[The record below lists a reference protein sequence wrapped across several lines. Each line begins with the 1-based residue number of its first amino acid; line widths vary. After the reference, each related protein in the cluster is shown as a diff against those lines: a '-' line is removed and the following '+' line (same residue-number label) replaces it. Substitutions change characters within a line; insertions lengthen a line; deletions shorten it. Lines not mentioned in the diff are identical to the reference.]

1 MDMQAIG
8 RWMLI
13 GGIVLA
19 VLGGLLMLLGRFP
32 LFSQIGRLPGDI
44 RIEGQG
50 FSCFIPI
57 VSMILLSVIL
67 TIIVNIVIR
76 LINRP

>member
-1 MDMQAIG
+1 MDMQTVG
-8 RWMLI
+8 RWLVI

-19 VLGGLLMLLGRFP
+19 VLGGLLMLLGRIP
-32 LFSQIGRLPGDI
+32 LFSQLGRLPGDI

-50 FSCFIPI
+50 FSCFVPI

-67 TIIVNIVIR
+67 TIVVNIVIR

>member
-1 MDMQAIG
+1 MDMQSVG
-8 RWMLI
+8 RWLLI
-13 GGIVLA
+13 GGIVLVA
-19 VLGGLLMLLGRFP
+19 LGGLLMLLGRIPF
-32 LFSQIGRLPGDI
+32 FSNLGRLPGDI
-44 RIEGQG
+44 HIEGEG

-67 TIIVNIVIR
+67 TVVLNIVLR

>member
-1 MDMQAIG
+1 MDMQTLG

-19 VLGGLLMLLGRFP
+19 LLGGLFMLLARIPF
-32 LFSQIGRLPGDI
+32 FSQIGRLPGDI
-44 RIEGQG
+44 RVEGQG
-50 FSCFIPI
+50 FSCFVPI
-57 VSMILLSVIL
+57 FSMILLSVIL
-67 TIIVNIVIR
+67 TIVLNIVIR

>member
-1 MDMQAIG
+1 MDLQTVG
-8 RWMLI
+8 KWMLI

-19 VLGGLLMLLGRFP
+19 VLGGLFMLLGRIP
-32 LFSQIGRLPGDI
+32 LFSQLGRLPGAI

-50 FSCFIPI
+50 FSCFVPI
-57 VSMILLSVIL
+57 VSMILLSVVL
-67 TIIVNIVIR
+67 TIVVNIVIR